1 MEIDDFLKVF
11 YFAIQKIN
19 IMRGEERPVCGL
31 VGVGRQSWR
40 RGDEHQGG

>member
-1 MEIDDFLKVF
+1 MEIDDFLTVF
-11 YFAIQKIN
+11 LFCNPEN

-31 VGVGRQSWR
+31 VGVRRQSWR